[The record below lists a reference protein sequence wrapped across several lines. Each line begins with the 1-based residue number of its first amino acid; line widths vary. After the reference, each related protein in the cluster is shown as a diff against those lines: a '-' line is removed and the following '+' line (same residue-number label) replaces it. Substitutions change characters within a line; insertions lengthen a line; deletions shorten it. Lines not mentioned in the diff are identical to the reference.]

1 MRFASELR
9 WFYAVIG
16 SVLLIPLV
24 AGNVGAWGGLE
35 GMAALF
41 GEDRNAV
48 LAPALRNHLRAIT
61 WMFALLAP
69 LVIWTLRDLEAR
81 AGGFR
86 IILAFA
92 IVAGVVRLVGRFVD
106 GDPGVFATIFTAMEL
121 VLLPAVLAWHARLV
135 RLSRTAAR

>member
-1 MRFASELR
+1 MIGDMPVATELR
-9 WFYAVIG
+9 LFYVAVG
-16 SVLLIPLV
+16 SILLIPLV

-41 GEDRNAV
+41 GEDRHAV

-69 LVIWTLRDLEAR
+69 LVVWTLRSLEAR

-86 IILAFA
+86 IIIGFGFA
-92 IVAGVVRLVGRFVD
+92 AGFVRLVGRFV
-106 GDPGVFATIFTAMEL
+106 GGQRNGVEMVVDPQ
-121 VLLPAVLAWHARLV
+121 
-135 RLSRTAAR
+135 